1 MIKTA
6 KSQAQ
11 TTGGREIIVF
21 DGKRTI
27 RGFRSS
33 NCSFTGFWLE
43 RRLTRKQRNLLS
55 VIMENIIIMTIMN
68 KVLPFLLAI
77 TIGFSAAFSARAQ
90 NALTNGD
97 FEAPPYAP
105 SFTVTGWTV
114 SGNGNIHEI
123 AEGATSPTHSAA
135 FNVGGDS
142 QGNIL
147 SQTFSTINGQVY
159 TLDFDTGIFGVPVLG
174 STLLLNAMIQGNA
187 TLLNETVL
195 PPIAN
200 TFDVNSIIFHHH
212 HFTFTADSNTTT
224 LQFSD
229 IGTGNPSADTV
240 LDTVIVVPNHNILV
254 NGDFETAPFNTI
266 GTVSGWS
273 VAGNSTVAD
282 RSDQGTAGGT
292 HAAAFNVGGDSEDNT
307 LEQSFSTVSGQEYTL
322 DFYAG
327 IFGVPSSTL
336 QLHVQVYGPA
346 VTLLDQTVTPPS
358 SNTSLPNLVMF
369 QHYHFTFTAASNTTT
384 LQFSDVGTGN
394 SAADT
399 MLDTVSVVSLAP
411 APTPTPTPTPTSI
424 PRVSVLASPTTVNE
438 GGTAPFTVSA
448 SPVNPSQPITVFY
461 SMSGKA
467 VLGVDYT
474 LSGTPGQVVIPA
486 GQSSATIT
494 LTALKDSISKKK
506 AIVKMTLDNGAG
518 YKASCP
524 PEIVTIVSMP

>member
-1 MIKTA
+1 MK
-6 KSQAQ
+6 
-11 TTGGREIIVF
+11 
-21 DGKRTI
+21 
-27 RGFRSS
+27 
-33 NCSFTGFWLE
+33 
-43 RRLTRKQRNLLS
+43 LLP
-55 VIMENIIIMTIMN
+55 
-68 KVLPFLLAI
+68 LLLAAA
-77 TIGFSAAFSARAQ
+77 IGFISGLSAHAQ

-123 AEGATSPTHSAA
+123 EEGSTSPTHSAA
-135 FNVGGDS
+135 FNIGGDS
-142 QGNIL
+142 QGNTL
-147 SQTFSTINGQVY
+147 SQSFSTINGQTY

-174 STLLLNAMIQGNA
+174 STLLLNVMVQGNA

-195 PPIAN
+195 PPSAN
-200 TFDVNSIIFHHH
+200 TYDANSIIFHHH

-240 LDTVIVVPNHNILV
+240 LDTVIVVPNHNVLV

-273 VAGNSTVAD
+273 VAGNNAVAD

-292 HAAAFNVGGDSEDNT
+292 HAAAFNVAGDSQDNT
-307 LEQSFSTVSGQEYTL
+307 LEQSFSTVLGQEYTL
-322 DFYAG
+322 DFYAA

-336 QLHVQVYGPA
+336 QLRVQVSGPA
-346 VTLLDQTVTPPS
+346 ASILDQTVTPPS
-358 SNTSLPNLVMF
+358 SDTYNPNLVMF

-394 SAADT
+394 SGADT

-411 APTPTPTPTPTSI
+411 APTPTPTPTPAQTSI

-438 GGTAPFTVSA
+438 GGNATFTISA

-467 VLGVDYT
+467 DLGVDYT

-486 GQSSATIT
+486 GQSSATVT
-494 LTALKDSISKKK
+494 LHALTDNVSEKKE
-506 AIVKMTLDNGAG
+506 IVKMTLDNGTG

-524 PEIVTIVSMP
+524 PEIVTIVDLP